1 MKRLLHAT
9 GLLISALAIIAF
21 VAYAFRMADQLDLS
35 LLSSPAALL
44 GLCIAGVVSATII
57 PLSAFAWK
65 QLLRS
70 AGSDQAWGQLA
81 VVMGITQ
88 FGKYLPGNVAQHLGR
103 LAMSVQLG
111 VPASTAGISLLAELL
126 LAVIAAAVVGAF
138 ACGAYLLRFLGQRFP
153 ALEWAWGEAGLCVLA
168 VSLAALVIFSPAL
181 LKHLARQR
189 FGASVAVPGSRALL
203 LAFCC
208 YLANYLVLGT
218 GIAAM
223 SSLLLGD
230 AAPPPL
236 LLTGAFAVSW
246 IIGFFMPGAPA
257 GLGVREGAILTLLQ
271 ASGAGADMLL
281 LVIGLRVAT
290 TAGDLICF
298 TVASAFRFA
307 ARKGRSLP
315 HT

>member
-1 MKRLLHAT
+1 MRLLAGDRDVVPALPQGALHRADGNAPILQDGALLDVRLEVGADASGT
-9 GLLISALAIIAF
+9 GGLRTGIADGIQRL
-21 VAYAFRMADQLDLS
+21 AYANA
-35 LLSSPAALL
+35 
-44 GLCIAGVVSATII
+44 
-57 PLSAFAWK
+57 
-65 QLLRS
+65 
-70 AGSDQAWGQLA
+70 
-81 VVMGITQ
+81 
-88 FGKYLPGNVAQHLGR
+88 
-103 LAMSVQLG
+103 
-111 VPASTAGISLLAELL
+111 
-126 LAVIAAAVVGAF
+126 
-138 ACGAYLLRFLGQRFP
+138 
-153 ALEWAWGEAGLCVLA
+153 
-168 VSLAALVIFSPAL
+168 
-181 LKHLARQR
+181 
-189 FGASVAVPGSRALL
+189 VAVPGSRALL